1 MKKGLKYILLVFAA
15 ILIFAA
21 CDRKSLINEYKIISK
36 NGWNKDSLMVFE
48 VPVADTVKMHQ
59 VFVNVRNDI
68 EYKYSNLWLFIGIT
82 QPGDTIPVT
91 DTLEITL
98 ADPTGK
104 WLGEGFGGMKT
115 TETLYRKNVYFPKIG
130 NYKIDVQHGMRGKIL
145 TGITDVGIRVE
156 RQ

>member
-1 MKKGLKYILLVFAA
+1 MKNVLKYTLLFFAA
-15 ILIFAA
+15 VLIFAA
-21 CDRKSLINEYKIISK
+21 CDRKALTNDYKIISNK
-36 NGWNKDSLMVFE
+36 GWNKDSLLVFE
-48 VPVADTVKMHQ
+48 VPVTDTLKMYQ

-115 TETLYRKNVYFPKIG
+115 TETQYRKNVYFPKAG
-130 NYKIDVQHGMRGKIL
+130 SYKIEIQHGMRGKML
-145 TGITDVGIRVE
+145 TGITDVGIRV
-156 RQ
+156 Q

>member
-1 MKKGLKYILLVFAA
+1 MKNGLKYILLMFAA

-21 CDRKSLINEYKIISK
+21 CDRKSLTNEYKIISK
-36 NGWNKDSLMVFE
+36 NGWNKDSLLVFE

-68 EYKYSNLWLFIGIT
+68 DYKYSNLWLFIGII

-98 ADPTGK
+98 ADPSGK

-115 TETLYRKNVYFPKIG
+115 TETLYRKNVYFPKAG
-130 NYKIDVQHGMRGKIL
+130 SYKIEVQHGMRGKIL

-156 RQ
+156 KQ

>member
-1 MKKGLKYILLVFAA
+1 MKNGLKYILLTFAVV
-15 ILIFAA
+15 LIFAA
-21 CDRKSLINEYKIISK
+21 CDRKSLTNEYKIIGK
-36 NGWNKDSLMVFE
+36 NGWNKDSLLGFE
-48 VPVADTVKMHQ
+48 VPVTDTLKMHQ

-68 EYKYSNLWLFIGIT
+68 QYKYSNLWLFIGIT

-98 ADPTGK
+98 AAPTGK

-130 NYKIDVQHGMRGKIL
+130 NYKIEVQHGMRGKIL

>member
-1 MKKGLKYILLVFAA
+1 MKNDFKYLIGALAVLVILMS
-15 ILIFAA
+15 
-21 CDRKSLINEYKIISK
+21 CDRKSLINDYKVIDK
-36 NGWNKDSLMVFE
+36 NGWNKDSLMVFD
-48 VPVADTVKMHQ
+48 VPVSDTLKMHQ
-59 VFVNVRNDI
+59 VFINVRNDI
-68 EYKYSNLWLFIGIT
+68 EYKYSNLWLFVGIT

-104 WLGEGFGGMKT
+104 WLGKGFGGMKT
-115 TETLYRKNVYFPKIG
+115 NETLFRKNVYFPKIG
-130 NYKIDVQHGMRGKIL
+130 TYKIEVQHGMRGKIL

>member
-1 MKKGLKYILLVFAA
+1 MKKGLKYILL
-15 ILIFAA
+15 IFAA
-21 CDRKSLINEYKIISK
+21 VLILVGCDRKSLTNEYKIISK
-36 NGWNKDSLMVFE
+36 NGWNKDSLLVFE

-115 TETLYRKNVYFPKIG
+115 TETLYRKNVYFPKAG
-130 NYKIDVQHGMRGKIL
+130 SYKIEVQHGMRGKIL